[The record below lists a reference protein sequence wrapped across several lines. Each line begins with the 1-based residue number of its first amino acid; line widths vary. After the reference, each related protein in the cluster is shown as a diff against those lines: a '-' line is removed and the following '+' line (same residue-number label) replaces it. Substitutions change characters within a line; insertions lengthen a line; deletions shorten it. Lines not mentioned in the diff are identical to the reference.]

1 MAINSERYLFGI
13 TIMGNWRSNL
23 KKRKWN
29 TTEVLLKRKEKSR
42 FILEGAK
49 VLKTN

>member
-13 TIMGNWRSNL
+13 TIMGSWRSNL

-29 TTEVLLKRKEKSR
+29 TTEVLLKSR